1 MKDKTKLIAVRLSP
15 LELAKLDA
23 LAKERGVNRSEMLRI
38 ILEDVVKAG
47 SVNWDTGKVKLVTE
61 EDILK
66 EYVGHDTGREWY
78 MEHICK
84 ICGKPRDIFQLEFR
98 PDETDA
104 GIAFSVP
111 VCGTCWEII
120 AAISRRV
127 IESMVATGNCWPVKK
142 E

>member
-61 EDILK
+61 EDMLN
-66 EYVGHDTGREWY
+66 G
-78 MEHICK
+78 
-84 ICGKPRDIFQLEFR
+84 
-98 PDETDA
+98 
-104 GIAFSVP
+104 
-111 VCGTCWEII
+111 
-120 AAISRRV
+120 
-127 IESMVATGNCWPVKK
+127 
-142 E
+142 